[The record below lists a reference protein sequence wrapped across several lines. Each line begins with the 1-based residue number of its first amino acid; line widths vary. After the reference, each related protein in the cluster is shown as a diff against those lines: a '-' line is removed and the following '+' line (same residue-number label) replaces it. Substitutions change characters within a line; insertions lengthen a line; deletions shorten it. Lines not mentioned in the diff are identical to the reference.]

1 MNVTKYLK
9 WAWEIIGEIPQT
21 SLWMTSKHFVAWL
34 PILGKGRILPLPNLQ
49 VEQSIEATE
58 NWFLFPNRPDL
69 GKWDNTVDLD
79 VLDVYATTHS

>member
-58 NWFLFPNRPDL
+58 NWFLFPNKLEFD
-69 GKWDNTVDLD
+69 KWDNKTEFD
-79 VLDVYATTHS
+79 VLDAYVRP